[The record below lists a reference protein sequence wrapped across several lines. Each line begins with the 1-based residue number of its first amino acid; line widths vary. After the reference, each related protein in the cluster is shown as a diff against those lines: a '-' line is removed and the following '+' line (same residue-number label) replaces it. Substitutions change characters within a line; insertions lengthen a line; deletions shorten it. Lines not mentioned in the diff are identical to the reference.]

1 MTNIQPE
8 DDQDEKPLDPAMER
22 VRRKMIRLQ
31 IVSGVIMFV
40 SLMAVFGAVVYKV
53 TRTEPSQTTA
63 SAGSSGVPSDAP
75 MNSTASLPLGFK
87 IEQTSLS
94 GGQILF
100 YGTAVDGTASSSTY
114 SRPCTVDAASPIQRL
129 TATGSGRRDTSRQT
143 SRTAVSAN
151 TVDPSVS

>member
-1 MTNIQPE
+1 MTKFEPA
-8 DDQDEKPLDPAMER
+8 DDEQEEKPLDPAMES
-22 VRRKMIRLQ
+22 VRRKMVRLQ
-31 IVSGVIMFV
+31 IVSGAIMFV

-75 MNSTASLPLGFK
+75 VSSTASLPLGFK

-100 YGTAVDGTASSSTY
+100 YGTDINGKRKALVFDIKASRIVADIT
-114 SRPCTVDAASPIQRL
+114 L
-129 TATGSGRRDTSRQT
+129 SG
-143 SRTAVSAN
+143 N
-151 TVDPSVS
+151 